1 MTAMTGITASVA
13 SSATRTEPRTEP
25 STEPSARVMPPA
37 PSPLGGRPRVPLRV
51 KGLLA
56 ILGVMIL
63 ALLLLAAALVFRGV
77 VANDLEMIEQARM
90 ANTSSLQYLADARH
104 HLDAG
109 SVIIACLAWL
119 GITSIGAVSLLFF
132 SRMATD
138 IDTLRARALSIVTG
152 DRSRGETLTRNDE
165 LSDLAQAIDHLADA
179 LARHERELQIE
190 RHHVMH
196 REKLALIG
204 SMAAGLLR
212 EIGNPIAAID
222 GYARAM
228 QEVQAG
234 GNCGAAAQN
243 SCDLGPILLETA
255 RLGAIT
261 HDIAELAATPAS
273 QYQLASPNEIVV
285 QAIKLL
291 RYEPSLID
299 IAVTTTLD
307 PQLPAVMAAADRL
320 VLLLTHLVINAAD
333 ATVTLPARTGRIE
346 IATRRDPRGVEL
358 SVTDNGCGMS
368 PAVHERAFDPL
379 FTTKPAGRGSGL
391 GLTLCRAIVQDHGG
405 QIRIDSA
412 PGHGSRVSIWL
423 PFDSTPAPATFGG

>member
-1 MTAMTGITASVA
+1 M
-13 SSATRTEPRTEP
+13 
-25 STEPSARVMPPA
+25 PSAATPP
-37 PSPLGGRPRVPLRV
+37 GGRQRVPLRV

-56 ILGVMIL
+56 MLSVMVL
-63 ALLLLAAALVFRGV
+63 ALLLLAAALVFRSV
-77 VANDLEMIEQARM
+77 ITNDLELLEEARL
-90 ANTSSLQYLADARH
+90 ADTGSAQHLADARH

-109 SVIIACLAWL
+109 SVTIACLAWL

-132 SRMATD
+132 SRMTTD
-138 IDTLRARALSIVTG
+138 IGTLRARAQSILIG
-152 DRSRGETLTRNDE
+152 DRSSSRSEALARNDE
-165 LSDLAQAIDHLADA
+165 LSDLAQALDHLADA
-179 LARHERELQIE
+179 LARRERELEIE
-190 RHHVMH
+190 RRHVMH

-228 QEVQAG
+228 QEFQAG
-234 GNCGAAAQN
+234 GDCGSAAHKP
-243 SCDLGPILLETA
+243 CDFGPILLETA

-291 RYEPSLID
+291 RYEPSLSD
-299 IAVTTTLD
+299 VSMTTALD

-333 ATVTLPARTGRIE
+333 ATATLPARTGRIE

-423 PFDSTPAPATFGG
+423 PFDATPAAATVGA

>member
-1 MTAMTGITASVA
+1 MTAITAITASVA
-13 SSATRTEPRTEP
+13 SSATRTEPKTEP
-25 STEPSARVMPPA
+25 STELSAVVMP

-77 VANDLEMIEQARM
+77 VANDLEMIEQARL

>member
-1 MTAMTGITASVA
+1 MTANVA
-13 SSATRTEPRTEP
+13 AAETSAPALLP
-25 STEPSARVMPPA
+25 APA
-37 PSPLGGRPRVPLRV
+37 PSLGGRRRLPLRT
-51 KGLLA
+51 KGLIA
-56 ILGVMIL
+56 MLGVMIL
-63 ALLLLAAALVFRGV
+63 ALLLVAAALVFRSV
-77 VANDLEMIEQARM
+77 VTGDLELLEQARR
-90 ANTSSLQYLADARH
+90 ADPSSARYLADARH

-109 SVIIACLAWL
+109 IVAIACLAWL

-132 SRMATD
+132 SRMTTD
-138 IDTLRARALSIVTG
+138 IGTLRARALSIVTG
-152 DRSRGETLTRNDE
+152 DRSGGTTLLRNDE
-165 LSDLAQAIDHLADA
+165 LNDLAQALDHLAGA
-179 LARHERELQIE
+179 LGRHERELEIE

-222 GYARAM
+222 GYARAI
-228 QEVQAG
+228 QEVHAG
-234 GNCGAAAQN
+234 GSCGAAEHAP
-243 SCDLGPILLETA
+243 CDLGPILAETT

-261 HDIAELAATPAS
+261 HDIADLAAVPNS

-291 RYEPSLID
+291 RYEPRLSEVSVI
-299 IAVTTTLD
+299 TTLD
-307 PQLPAVMAAADRL
+307 PQLPAVMVAADRL

-333 ATVTLPARTGRIE
+333 ATAALPARTGCIE

-368 PAVHERAFDPL
+368 PVVHERAFDPL
-379 FTTKPAGRGSGL
+379 FTTQPAGRGSGL

-412 PGHGSRVSIWL
+412 PGLGSRVSVCL
-423 PFDSTPAPATFGG
+423 PFSATPAPATFGG